1 MEDVVSQA
9 GPEVVLDAGQKKTQ
23 CGGTVSAFPPE
34 LIMNPQKSW
43 IYICSTGREL
53 DIDR

>member
-34 LIMNPQKSW
+34 LIMNPR
-43 IYICSTGREL
+43 TVPRMRHGRDMHWEA
-53 DIDR
+53 